1 MQIQIKAEKRNQF
14 GRKVKGLRKKG
25 ILPANIYGKKI
36 KSEAIAVNLEDFEK
50 VYKQAGETNVVYIE
64 IGKERRPVLIHNV
77 QKDPVNDSL
86 LHVDFHQV
94 DLKEKVTTKV
104 PVIIIGE
111 SLAEKQGLGTVI
123 QYVDEIEI
131 EALPTDIPES
141 FELSADKLLQL
152 DDQIKVEEISYDKDK
167 INILEDKEKVIVRV
181 EPLRKEEELGVKP
194 EEVSLEE
201 QKSSEEKDEQLEEET
216 KVVE

>member
-50 VYKQAGETNVVYIE
+50 VYKQAGETTVVYIE